1 MQALVSVIL
10 PVFLVIG
17 FGYLAT
23 RRGWFPAS
31 AVDGLMV
38 FTQQFAIPC
47 LLFAALARLDLS
59 RSFEPRLIAAFY
71 GAATLC
77 FLAGLLGARFLFARP
92 WEDAVAIGF
101 VCLFS
106 NSVLLGLPIME
117 RAYGAGA
124 LSANYAII
132 ALHAPYCYAIGLTL
146 MEVVRAHGARA
157 GLPRRIARAVLRNA
171 LVLAIAAGLAVN
183 LAGLPLPAVVWDAL
197 DLMIR
202 AALPAALFGLG
213 GILCRYRPEGDLMT
227 IAYVCAVS
235 LVLHPALVWGF
246 GRALALPEAAFRSA
260 VVTAA
265 MAPGVNGYVF
275 ASLYGVA
282 RRVAASS
289 VLMATAASTLTA
301 WVWLT
306 LLGGA
311 R

>member
-1 MQALVSVIL
+1 MQALLGVIL

-17 FGYLAT
+17 FGYAAT
-23 RRGWFPAS
+23 RRGWFPAA
-31 AVDGLMV
+31 AVDGLML

-47 LLFAALARLDLS
+47 LLFAALARLDLAQ
-59 RSFEPRLIAAFY
+59 SFEPRLIAAFY

-77 FLAGLLGARFLFARP
+77 FLAGLLGARLLFARP

-101 VCLFS
+101 LCLFS

-117 RAYGAGA
+117 RAYGPAA
-124 LSANYAII
+124 LAANYAII
-132 ALHAPYCYAIGLTL
+132 ALHAPYCYAVGLTL
-146 MEVVRAHGARA
+146 MEVVRAQGARA

-213 GILCRYRPEGDLMT
+213 GILCRYRPEGDLTT
-227 IAYVCAVS
+227 IVYVCAVS
-235 LVLHPALVWGF
+235 LLLHPALVWGF

-289 VLMATAASTLTA
+289 VLMATAASAVTA
-301 WVWLT
+301 WGWLA